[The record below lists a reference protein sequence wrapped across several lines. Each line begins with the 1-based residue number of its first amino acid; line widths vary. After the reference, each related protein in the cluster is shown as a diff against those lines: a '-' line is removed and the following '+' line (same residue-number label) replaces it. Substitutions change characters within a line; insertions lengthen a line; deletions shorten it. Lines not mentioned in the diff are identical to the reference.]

1 MVKKAT
7 DFEDLEKYREQVKQQ
22 PETPFQKIE
31 LDIID
36 KAIANLK
43 GTL

>member
-1 MVKKAT
+1 MSKKVT
-7 DFEDLEKYREQVKQQ
+7 DFDDLEKYREQVKQQ

-36 KAIANLK
+36 RAIANLK
-43 GTL
+43 GNV